1 MNTKLISQYVFR
13 CCNAIGGNV
22 AIIVAASL
30 IPISLA
36 LGAAID
42 YRRLVSTKA
51 FVQEA
56 ADTAVLAAA
65 KVYFANSLSDS
76 TARMAAANRA
86 AQASLDLSLIDRA
99 EQIQNLNWSQQVDGT
114 AGKLILTVT
123 GASPNIF
130 GGLFNVPEL
139 RFRASAEASSGGKSV
154 EIALILDNTS
164 SMFTGARFT
173 LMRNAAKDYVNQVY
187 ALGGDRVKIGIVP
200 WTTVVNINSEAI
212 VATDP
217 AAVPATAPAIS
228 GSGRYPEPPA
238 LDRLS
243 LLAEPRNA
251 SVPLTT
257 ARLLELARPTR
268 WRGCVRS
275 ADNEVR
281 VSASGAVTQA
291 ISDAPP
297 PTRFPAALLESSA
310 SPPNLSYCTAYI
322 DVPPGPPRP
331 PGPPSP
337 PPPPPP
343 VPLGSLERFRPVF
356 AANSPSEQ
364 GSNAGSGRAPFSAR
378 YRQAALQCVNSVYSG
393 LVSCTQSPA
402 LHANGTLNAY
412 FNRPRDCSSTR
423 DASNRPIRTSTLPA
437 CLSDPNEYDYLNAG
451 GSVCSW
457 QSDAFPNYLNT
468 GQTTPAWTR
477 AVPISGP
484 NLNCPVSILPLSGNR
499 KQVLDKLD
507 EMYPVPGG
515 TQADVGLLWGLRILS
530 PSSYWKRFWGVTD
543 QQAPAP
549 FRSSQAHKIAIILT
563 DGKNEAPTQYEG
575 YYGCTNSGRSAAG
588 NCWRSPNLG
597 ILNNIAADNM
607 TLSACKVLREAYG
620 IDLYFILV
628 DVSDPAAMS
637 LASACAPEPD
647 HAISTSSGGLSD
659 VFNNLVARNLHLTR

>member
-1 MNTKLISQYVFR
+1 MNRKLISQIASKCGDDIR
-13 CCNAIGGNV
+13 GNV

-65 KVYFANSLSDS
+65 KVYFSNSLSDS
-76 TARMAAANRA
+76 TVRMAAANRA
-86 AQASLDLSLIDRA
+86 AQASLDLSLNDRA

-139 RFRASAEASSGGKSV
+139 RFRATAEASSGGKPV

-212 VATDP
+212 VSADP

-243 LLAEPRNA
+243 VLAEPRNA
-251 SVPLTT
+251 SVPLTS

-310 SPPNLSYCTAYI
+310 SPTNLSYCTAYI

-331 PGPPSP
+331 PGPPAP

-356 AANSPSEQ
+356 AAYSPSEQ
-364 GSNAGSGRAPFSAR
+364 VSNADSGRTRLSSH
-378 YRQAALQCVNSVYSG
+378 YRQAALQCVNTVYSG

-412 FNRPRDCSSTR
+412 FNRPRDCSSAR

-457 QSDAFPNYLNT
+457 QIDAFPNYLST
-468 GQTTPAWTR
+468 RQTAPAWTR

-515 TQADVGLLWGLRILS
+515 TQADVGLLWGLRVLS
-530 PSSYWKRFWGVTD
+530 PSSYWKRFWSMTD

-549 FRSSQAHKIAIILT
+549 FRSSQTHKIAIILT

-597 ILNNIAADNM
+597 ILNNTAANNM
-607 TLSACKVLREAYG
+607 TLSACKVLRETYG

-628 DVSDPAAMS
+628 DVTDPAAMS

-647 HAISTSSGGLSD
+647 HAISTSGGGLSD